1 MYSKII
7 CGTLTGI
14 TAEKITVETDVS
26 FGFPSFHIVGL
37 ADTVIKESK
46 ERVRAAIVNTGF
58 QFPQERVTVNLSP
71 ADRKKEGTHFDLP
84 IAVGILT
91 AGKKIRIE
99 KEYQEDEY
107 AYLGEMTLDG
117 RLVRVKGI
125 LPLLIDM
132 RKAGIKKF
140 FIPAENLQE
149 ALIVSDIDIFAA
161 KSLAEVTEHIS
172 GGKKIELIKGD
183 GRKYMESIKHS
194 YSDELSKIPDF
205 ADVEGQERAKRAFQI
220 AAAAMH
226 NILMSGSPG
235 SGKSMMAKRLP
246 GIMPPL
252 SYDEMIELTKIY
264 SVTGF
269 INEDQPLIFSRPFRS
284 PDTKIT
290 PAALTGGGYR
300 PRPGEVTLAHLGVL
314 FLDELPEFS
323 KSSLESLRTPM
334 EDEKVSVSRMG
345 GKYIFPSKFLTVA
358 AMNPCPCG
366 FAGDPNRECTCQEY
380 QIERYRAK
388 LSGPFLDRID
398 LFVHVNSPESIKFFK
413 TGANKSTQE
422 LREGVLRAREI
433 QKKRYEYENISYNS
447 QMEQS
452 HIKKY
457 CGLDEVSENLLEQA
471 YKRYSLSIRSSMR
484 ILKVARTVA
493 DIEGSRD
500 VKPMHI
506 AEAVAYKEPK
516 YVSDKMSGMNKTAV

>member
-172 GGKKIELIKGD
+172 GGK
-183 GRKYMESIKHS
+183 R
-194 YSDELSKIPDF
+194 
-205 ADVEGQERAKRAFQI
+205 
-220 AAAAMH
+220 
-226 NILMSGSPG
+226 
-235 SGKSMMAKRLP
+235 
-246 GIMPPL
+246 
-252 SYDEMIELTKIY
+252 
-264 SVTGF
+264 
-269 INEDQPLIFSRPFRS
+269 
-284 PDTKIT
+284 
-290 PAALTGGGYR
+290 
-300 PRPGEVTLAHLGVL
+300 
-314 FLDELPEFS
+314 
-323 KSSLESLRTPM
+323 
-334 EDEKVSVSRMG
+334 
-345 GKYIFPSKFLTVA
+345 
-358 AMNPCPCG
+358 
-366 FAGDPNRECTCQEY
+366 
-380 QIERYRAK
+380 
-388 LSGPFLDRID
+388 
-398 LFVHVNSPESIKFFK
+398 
-413 TGANKSTQE
+413 
-422 LREGVLRAREI
+422 
-433 QKKRYEYENISYNS
+433 
-447 QMEQS
+447 
-452 HIKKY
+452 
-457 CGLDEVSENLLEQA
+457 
-471 YKRYSLSIRSSMR
+471 
-484 ILKVARTVA
+484 
-493 DIEGSRD
+493 
-500 VKPMHI
+500 
-506 AEAVAYKEPK
+506 
-516 YVSDKMSGMNKTAV
+516 